1 MTVHRIPNPGV
12 APMTVLPMSIREHIH
27 EIDAPIVAVLDLDDA
42 GSRVMV
48 ADLLARR
55 VLAVD
60 PADPMTAPN
69 ALDRAIA
76 DHLVADGRVERP
88 VGDEWRAELLGVV
101 GRARAALA
109 GSDGTFLMG
118 DNHVRLVRVSRRDVD
133 VATAPLAD
141 QVSNRIEQTLA
152 ALGTTDAV
160 IVLAPTHVR
169 WPGAVGRLRAT
180 THRRMLVM
188 DDQAVRAVEA
198 PGAVSMP
205 AAHARDALV
214 EDAIT
219 EEIPAITDQI
229 DPVAHGTAL
238 DGPVE
243 QLDEAA
249 PLIGA
254 AALVDVDA
262 LVDAESEYEPH
273 PERSRNSSGQRW
285 LLGGAVAAVLAV
297 LGTATVVAFTGTTD
311 PGPTPPAVV
320 AAAPTGPTTA
330 ASTEYADPADL
341 VAAQETAV
349 RYTTPPPPK
358 TTKKSTTRSP
368 RRTPNSPNGGQPRI
382 TIPVPGFP
390 PIVIP

>member
-12 APMTVLPMSIREHIH
+12 APMTVLPMSIRDHLH
-27 EIDAPIVAVLDLDDA
+27 EIDAPIIAVLDLDDA

-60 PADPMTAPN
+60 PADPATSAN

-88 VGDEWRAELLGVV
+88 VGEEWQAELLGVV

-141 QVSNRIEQTLA
+141 HVSDRIEQTLDT
-152 ALGTTDAV
+152 LGVTDAV
-160 IVLAPTHVR
+160 IVLAPTHIR
-169 WPGAVGRLRAT
+169 WPGAVGRLSAT

-188 DDQAVRAVEA
+188 DGQTVRAVEA
-198 PGAVSMP
+198 PGAVPMP
-205 AAHARDALV
+205 AAHARDAVV

-219 EEIPAITDQI
+219 EEIPAITD
-229 DPVAHGTAL
+229 PAAPTVYAY
-238 DGPVE
+238 
-243 QLDEAA
+243 DEAVES
-249 PLIGA
+249 PDVVGPPVGA
-254 AALVDVDA
+254 DALVDVDA
-262 LVDAESEYEPH
+262 SVDAEPEYEQH
-273 PERSRNSSGQRW
+273 HERSRNSSGQRW

-311 PGPTPPAVV
+311 PGPTPPAVI
-320 AAAPTGPTTA
+320 AAAPTGPTTS

-358 TTKKSTTRSP
+358 TTKKSTTRSQ
-368 RRTPNSPNGGQPRI
+368 RRAPSSPNGGQPRI